1 MAAAVVTSLSAP
13 RKSSG
18 PGAKISIFGTR
29 PRVSPAKTVPIIA
42 IGTVV
47 LVSLILAFPA
57 RVSAADAATL
67 ERGAYIYAAA
77 GCQACHTDSKNEGPV
92 LAGGRALVTP
102 FGTYYSP
109 NITADPEHGIG
120 RWSDADF
127 LRSLRQGRAPDGSH
141 YFPVFPYTAFTRISD
156 EDIKA
161 LKAYIFSLPTS
172 DRANRPHDVGFPFS
186 WRFLMTFWKWLYF
199 EPGPMVLDPAQDA
212 VWNRGAYLARALG
225 HCGECHTPRNALGAL
240 DHERE
245 FAGALEGPEG
255 GKVPN
260 ITPDPETG
268 IGDWSDSDLLFL
280 LRTGLVPSGDVVG
293 STMGEV
299 IENSTSKLTEEDQKA
314 LIAYLRSVAP
324 VHNRIK
330 SETEESSGSDDW

>member
-1 MAAAVVTSLSAP
+1 MAC
-13 RKSSG
+13 
-18 PGAKISIFGTR
+18 
-29 PRVSPAKTVPIIA
+29 
-42 IGTVV
+42 
-47 LVSLILAFPA
+47 LILALPTT
-57 RVSAADAATL
+57 VLAADATTL

-77 GCQACHTDSKNEGPV
+77 GCQACHTDTKGKGPV
-92 LAGGRALVTP
+92 LGGGRALATP

-127 LRSLRQGRAPDGSH
+127 LRALRQGRAPEGSH
-141 YFPVFPYTAFTRISD
+141 YFPVFPYTAFTKISD
-156 EDIKA
+156 EDVRA
-161 LKAYIFSLPTS
+161 LKDYIFSLPAS
-172 DRANRPHDVGFPFS
+172 DRPNRPHEVGFPFS

-199 EPGPMVLDPAQDA
+199 EPGPLAPDPARDA

-225 HCGECHTPRNALGAL
+225 HCGECHTPRNALGGL
-240 DHERE
+240 DQGLE
-245 FAGALEGPEG
+245 FAGTLEGPEG

-260 ITPDPETG
+260 ITPDSETG
-268 IGDWSDSDLLFL
+268 IGDWSDGDLLFL

-299 IENSTSKLTEEDQKA
+299 IENGTSKLTEDDQKA

-324 VHNRIK
+324 MHNRIK
-330 SETEESSGSDDW
+330 SEKEETSDGDDW